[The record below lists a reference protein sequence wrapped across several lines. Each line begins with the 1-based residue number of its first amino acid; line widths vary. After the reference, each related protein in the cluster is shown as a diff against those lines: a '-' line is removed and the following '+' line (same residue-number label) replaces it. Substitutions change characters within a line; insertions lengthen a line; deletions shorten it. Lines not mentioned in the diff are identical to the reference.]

1 MKVIVP
7 AAGRS
12 SRFPNMPPKW
22 MLPDHDGLPMVVKA
36 TAGLR
41 VPTDDL
47 IVTLLREHDE
57 RFNAVE
63 GLHRAFGKGVHC
75 VVLDHPTA
83 SQSETVVETLRQT
96 GLNEAFLVKDSD
108 NYFELGTLDEPYNY
122 VSVASLNDFDQINP
136 RNKSYVQVD
145 QEDIIVNFREK
156 KVISDLFSVG
166 GYFFRHPGEFIAAY
180 EELNSGAQIT
190 KGELYLSEVI
200 AFMTLHGQVFKARRV
215 GQYQDWGTIHEWRHR
230 LERRRVF
237 LVSVDGFIFE
247 RGSSFFSP
255 AFEEVRPNPTAV
267 ETVIKMAEHQHTIIY
282 LSVRSTELEELT
294 RLQIKAQGLPDGQ
307 IIFGFGVAQWALLT
321 SAHPSLPF
329 TTSQAFEIDPQ
340 DPNIVEKLDL

>member
-22 MLPDHDGLPMVVKA
+22 MLPDYDGLPMIVKA
-36 TAGLR
+36 TEGLR
-41 VPTDDL
+41 VMREDL
-47 IVTLLREHDE
+47 IITILREHEE

-63 GLHRAFGKGVHC
+63 GLRRAFGGSVQC
-75 VVLDHPTA
+75 VILDQPTG

-96 GLNEAFLVKDSD
+96 ALKEAFLVKDSD
-108 NYFELGTLDEPYNY
+108 NYFELSSLNEPYNY

-145 QEDIIVNFREK
+145 QEEIITNFREK

-166 GYFFRHPGEFIAAY
+166 GYFFRQPEEFIAAY
-180 EELNSGAQIT
+180 DELNGRAQFT

-200 AFMTLHGQVFKARRV
+200 SFMILHGQVFKSRRV
-215 GQYQDWGTIHEWRHR
+215 GQYQDWGTIHEWRQK

-237 LVSVDGFIFE
+237 LISVDGFLFE
-247 RGSSFFSP
+247 RGSRFFSP
-255 AFEEVRPNPTAV
+255 AFENVKPNPAAI
-267 ETVIKMAEHQHTIIY
+267 EAVIKMAEQKHMIIY
-282 LSVRSTELEELT
+282 LSVRTDDMEEVT
-294 RLQIKAQGLPDGQ
+294 RAQIRSQGLPEGK
-307 IIFGFGVAQWALLT
+307 IIFGCGIAQWAMLT
-321 SAHPSLPF
+321 SAHATLPF
-329 TTSQAFEIDPQ
+329 PTSQAAEIDPY
-340 DPNIVEKLDL
+340 DPNIIEKLGL